1 MNVYTLA
8 IINASDG
15 VRVPFDR
22 LLFTPV
28 RWFVGLQRF
37 HKKAA
42 AFVLRAVSKHSPELS
57 QAVVAS
63 GGVDALVLCLD
74 EFDPG
79 VREAT
84 AWALCNIAQH
94 NACKDCFRLLSSS
107 APTPLCLPHVSS
119 RPRHRA
125 ALSQSVVDAGAVPL
139 LVLCLV
145 EPEIA
150 LKRIAASTLS
160 NICKHTPELA
170 QIAVDC
176 GAIAHL
182 AQMILD
188 PDAKLKVRPRR

>member
-1 MNVYTLA
+1 M
-8 IINASDG
+8 S
-15 VRVPFDR
+15 F
-22 LLFTPV
+22 
-28 RWFVGLQRF
+28 
-37 HKKAA
+37 
-42 AFVLRAVSKHSPELS
+42 
-57 QAVVAS
+57 
-63 GGVDALVLCLD
+63 
-74 EFDPG
+74 
-79 VREAT
+79 
-84 AWALCNIAQH
+84 
-94 NACKDCFRLLSSS
+94 
-107 APTPLCLPHVSS
+107 
-119 RPRHRA
+119 RPRRRA

-188 PDAKLKVRPRR
+188 PDAKLKVRPQRLTNHRSSPPSNR